1 LIVTADDFGLAPEV
15 NEAIEIAHR
24 DGILTAASLMVGAA
38 AAADAVAR
46 ASRLPTLRVGLHVV
60 LIDGRPVS
68 PADRV
73 PDLVGHDGNFRNDMV
88 AASFR
93 IFSDDNVRR
102 QVAVEIAAQFAA
114 FAATGLR
121 LDHVDCH
128 KHWHLHPTI
137 AGLVLQVGRRYGIT
151 AVRVPSEPAVVL
163 RRTGDRSVSSPRA
176 TVMAMCAAYLRR
188 RVRRSGLQAAD
199 RVFGLA
205 WSGAMTERRV
215 AALLA
220 QLPNGLTEIY
230 THPATSNAF
239 AGAVSGYR
247 YADELSAL
255 VSPQVKS
262 AIAGNGIRLTSYSD
276 LAARGADVDQRR

>member
-24 DGILTAASLMVGAA
+24 DGILTAASLMVGAP

-46 ASRLPTLRVGLHVV
+46 ASRLPTLRVGLHLV
-60 LIDGRPVS
+60 LIDGRPVL
-68 PADRV
+68 PAEQV
-73 PDLVGHDGNFRNDMV
+73 PDLVDRAGNFRNDMV
-88 AASFR
+88 AASVR
-93 IFSDDNVRR
+93 IFLRAQVRW
-102 QVAVEIAAQFAA
+102 QVAAEIAAQFAA

-137 AGLVLQVGRRYGIT
+137 AGLVLAAGRRHGVT
-151 AVRVPSEPAVVL
+151 AMRVPSEPAAVL
-163 RRTGDRSVSSPRA
+163 ERTGDRSVASLRA
-176 TVMAMCAAYLRR
+176 MVTAMGAAHLRR
-188 RVRRSGLQAAD
+188 RVRRDGLQAPD

-220 QLPNGLTEIY
+220 QLPSGLTEIY
-230 THPATSNAF
+230 THPATSNSF
-239 AGAVSGYR
+239 TGAVSGYR
-247 YADELSAL
+247 YTEELSAL
-255 VSPQVKS
+255 VSSEVKS
-262 AIAGNGIRLTSYSD
+262 AIAGNVIRLTSYSD
-276 LAARGADVDQRR
+276 IAARGAVIDQRS